1 MHAYWKF
8 GRQPNGIAKNTKK
21 SYIRTCYMHA
31 ERRKSEGD
39 MKRLAAAGSD
49 EDGLYVKLFMLLFT
63 RICPFFPKPT
73 LDQVRC
79 SKRRF

>member
-1 MHAYWKF
+1 
-8 GRQPNGIAKNTKK
+8 
-21 SYIRTCYMHA
+21 MHA